1 VSKLREEGASERR
14 ASAQRAAGERSLRAA
29 AFRALAALSG
39 LLFVAAGLALFFAFF
54 AYQRPGSEPP
64 LPMGPL
70 GHYFAAFAGCALVGW
85 GGALLAGARDLA
97 TGRGIAPMTA
107 LALAGLALYRM
118 LAWFMGDYYALM
130 GDLLRV
136 EAAVFL
142 ALALAFVWLRP
153 APPGRIA

>member
-1 VSKLREEGASERR
+1 MR
-14 ASAQRAAGERSLRAA
+14 AG
-29 AFRALAALSG
+29 AFRALAGATG
-39 LLFVAAGLALFFAFF
+39 ALFLLGGIALFAAFF

-97 TGRGIAPMTA
+97 TGRGIAPLTA

-118 LAWFMGDYYALM
+118 IGWFMGDYHALF
-130 GDLLRV
+130 GDLLRA
-136 EAAVFL
+136 EAALFL
-142 ALALAFVWLRP
+142 ALSLGFVWLRP
-153 APPGRIA
+153 APREAA

>member
-1 VSKLREEGASERR
+1 M
-14 ASAQRAAGERSLRAA
+14 RAA
-29 AFRALAALSG
+29 AFRAVAAGTG
-39 LLFVAAGLALFFAFF
+39 LLFVAAGSALFVAFF
-54 AYQRPGSEPP
+54 AYQRPGSDPP

-85 GGALLAGARDLA
+85 GGALLAGARNLA
-97 TGRGIAPMTA
+97 TGRGVAPLTA

-118 LAWFMGDYYALM
+118 VGWFMGDYHALM

-142 ALALAFVWLRP
+142 VLALAFVWLRP
-153 APPGRIA
+153 EPEGRAL

>member
-1 VSKLREEGASERR
+1 MRTG
-14 ASAQRAAGERSLRAA
+14 
-29 AFRALAALSG
+29 AFRALAALTG
-39 LLFVAAGLALFFAFF
+39 LLFVAGGAALFVAFF
-54 AYQRPGSEPP
+54 AYQRPGSEPL

-118 LAWFMGDYYALM
+118 VGWFMGDYYALM
-130 GDLLRV
+130 GDVLRV

-142 ALALAFVWLRP
+142 VLALAFVWLRP
-153 APPGRIA
+153 APAGRIS

>member
-1 VSKLREEGASERR
+1 M
-14 ASAQRAAGERSLRAA
+14 RAA
-29 AFRALAALSG
+29 AFRGLAALTG
-39 LLFVAAGLALFFAFF
+39 LLFVAAGLALFVAFF
-54 AYQRPGSEPP
+54 AYQRPGSAPP

-97 TGRGIAPMTA
+97 TGRGIAPLTA

-118 LAWFMGDYYALM
+118 VAWFMGDYHALA
-130 GDLLRV
+130 GELLRL

-142 ALALAFVWLRP
+142 LLALAFVWLRP
-153 APPGRIA
+153 GPERRIA

>member
-1 VSKLREEGASERR
+1 M
-14 ASAQRAAGERSLRAA
+14 RAA
-29 AFRALAALSG
+29 AFRAVAAGTG
-39 LLFVAAGLALFFAFF
+39 LLFVAAGGALFVAFF

-97 TGRGIAPMTA
+97 TGRGVAPLTA

-118 LAWFMGDYYALM
+118 VGWFMGDYHALM
-130 GDLLRV
+130 GDGLRV

-142 ALALAFVWLRP
+142 VLALAFVWLRP
-153 APPGRIA
+153 EPEGRGP

>member
-1 VSKLREEGASERR
+1 
-14 ASAQRAAGERSLRAA
+14 
-29 AFRALAALSG
+29 
-39 LLFVAAGLALFFAFF
+39 VAAGLALFVAFF

-97 TGRGIAPMTA
+97 TGRSIAPMTA

-118 LAWFMGDYYALM
+118 VGWFMGDYYALM
-130 GDLLRV
+130 GDLLRI

-142 ALALAFVWLRP
+142 LLALAFVWLRP
-153 APPGRIA
+153 APAGRIA

>member
-1 VSKLREEGASERR
+1 VR
-14 ASAQRAAGERSLRAA
+14 AG
-29 AFRALAALSG
+29 AFRTLAALTG
-39 LLFVAAGLALFFAFF
+39 LLFVAAGLALFVAFF
-54 AYQRPGSEPP
+54 AYQRPGSDPP

-97 TGRGIAPMTA
+97 TGRSIAPMTA
-107 LALAGLALYRM
+107 LALGGLALYRM
-118 LAWFMGDYYALM
+118 LGWFMGDYYALM
-130 GDLLRV
+130 GDLLRI

>member
-1 VSKLREEGASERR
+1 MRVG
-14 ASAQRAAGERSLRAA
+14 
-29 AFRALAALSG
+29 AFRALAALTG
-39 LLFVAAGLALFFAFF
+39 LLFVAGGAALFVAFF
-54 AYQRPGSEPP
+54 AYQRPGSEPL

-118 LAWFMGDYYALM
+118 LGWFMGDYYALM
-130 GDLLRV
+130 GDVLRI

-142 ALALAFVWLRP
+142 VLALAFVWLRP
-153 APPGRIA
+153 APAGRIS